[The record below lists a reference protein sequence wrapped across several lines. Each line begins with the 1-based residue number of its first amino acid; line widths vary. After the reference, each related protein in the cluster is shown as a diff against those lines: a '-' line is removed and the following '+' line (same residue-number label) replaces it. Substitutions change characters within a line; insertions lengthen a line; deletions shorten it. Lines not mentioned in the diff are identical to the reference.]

1 VKGLQ
6 GRFERASLGAVYGLT
21 SLLYFVIR
29 FAIDAIMGRDVLDP
43 VQLVLSV
50 VGAALFGGVMV
61 FFIARQRRRSGGAS
75 ISADVSDALK
85 ARRLPADAD
94 PAVWIPALEWRRAQF
109 ARSRWLVPILFGLF
123 ALMGV
128 LAFVLDPTS
137 PLGWIVV
144 AAFLFV
150 GTVSIVQARRTLPR
164 IDELLGQLRA
174 RDGARPP
181 LSGDSAPV
189 S

>member
-1 VKGLQ
+1 MKGLQ
-6 GRFERASLGAVYGLT
+6 NRFERASIGVVFGIT
-21 SLLYFVIR
+21 SLLYFAIR
-29 FAIDAIMGRDVLDP
+29 LAIDAIMGRDVLDP
-43 VQLVLSV
+43 LQLVLSV
-50 VGAALFGGVMV
+50 VGAAIFGGVMAFV
-61 FFIARQRRRSGGAS
+61 IARQRRRSGGAS

-109 ARSRWLVPILFGLF
+109 ARSRWLLPIVFGLF

-128 LAFVLDPTS
+128 LAFVLDPGS
-137 PLGWIVV
+137 PLGWLVV
-144 AAFLFV
+144 AAFLII
-150 GTVSIVQARRTLPR
+150 GTVSIVQARRALPR

-174 RDGARPP
+174 RAGARPA
-181 LSGDSAPV
+181 SSSDSATV